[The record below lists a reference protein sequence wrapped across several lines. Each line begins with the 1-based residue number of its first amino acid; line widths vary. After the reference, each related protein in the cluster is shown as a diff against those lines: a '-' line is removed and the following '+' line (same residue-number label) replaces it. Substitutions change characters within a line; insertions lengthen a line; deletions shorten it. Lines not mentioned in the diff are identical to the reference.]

1 MINKNNISLLENR
14 MSKQENIR
22 NFSIIAHI
30 DHGKSTLADRILEKT
45 QSIAT
50 RDMEEQILD
59 NMDIERERGITIKAR
74 AVKLNYKANDG
85 KTYEFNLIDT
95 PGHVDFNYEVSR
107 SLSACE
113 GALLVVDATQG
124 IEAQTLANTYLAL
137 DENLEIIPVIN
148 KIDLPSADV
157 DGVRKEIE
165 DIIGIP
171 AENCPAVSAKT
182 GLNIEDVLE
191 KIVTDIPAPVGDENA
206 PLKCLIFDSYYDSY
220 RGVVIYVRVGEGKVR
235 EGTKIKMMNTGAVFD
250 TVEVGYMSAFGLV
263 PAKELSAGEVGYI
276 TASIKNVQDTRVG
289 DTVTDDE
296 NPTDTPYPGFRS
308 AQPMVFAGIYPADGA
323 KYPDLRDALEKLQLN
338 DAALTF
344 EPETSIALGF
354 GFRCGFLGLLH
365 MEIIAERLEREFNL
379 DLVTTAPSVIYKIT
393 LKTGEVIYIDNPAN
407 YPDPDRIAK
416 AEEPVVK
423 ASIIVPT
430 EYVGGI
436 MELCRDRRGDYKNMT
451 YIDNTRA
458 ELHYTLPLNEI
469 IYDFFDALKSRSKGY
484 ASLDYELDGYNESKL
499 VKLEILLNGDI
510 VDALSFI
517 VHADKAYSRGRKI
530 VESLRDNIPRQLFEI
545 PVQAAIGGRVI
556 ARETV
561 RAMRKDVLA
570 KCYGGDITRK
580 KKLLEKQK
588 EGKKKMRK
596 LGSVEV
602 PPETFMAVLKLDDE

>member
-1 MINKNNISLLENR
+1 M
-14 MSKQENIR
+14 
-22 NFSIIAHI
+22 
-30 DHGKSTLADRILEKT
+30 
-45 QSIAT
+45 
-50 RDMEEQILD
+50 
-59 NMDIERERGITIKAR
+59 
-74 AVKLNYKANDG
+74 
-85 KTYEFNLIDT
+85 
-95 PGHVDFNYEVSR
+95 
-107 SLSACE
+107 
-113 GALLVVDATQG
+113 
-124 IEAQTLANTYLAL
+124 
-137 DENLEIIPVIN
+137 
-148 KIDLPSADV
+148 
-157 DGVRKEIE
+157 
-165 DIIGIP
+165 
-171 AENCPAVSAKT
+171 
-182 GLNIEDVLE
+182 
-191 KIVTDIPAPVGDENA
+191 TDIPAPVGDENA

-296 NPTDTPYPGFRS
+296 NPTSTPYPGFRS

-517 VHADKAYSRGRKI
+517 VHADKAYARGRKI